1 MYFYDPEYVTQM
13 RVPGFWP
20 HLDIALQ
27 GKMLTLEGWTHKA
40 GTEDHPNV
48 RKDAKQVNFS
58 AVYGVGP
65 PKLSMTTGWELEKST
80 AMLAALGKK

>member
-13 RVPGFWP
+13 RVPGFDP

-27 GKMLTLEGWTHKA
+27 GKMPLEQVEAHKA
-40 GTEDHPNV
+40 GTEDHSNV
-48 RKDAKQVNFS
+48 RKDAKQVNFG

-65 PKLSMTTGWELEKST
+65 PKLSMTTGWN
-80 AMLAALGKK
+80 